1 MADVTVLLI
10 LRGVNAARLSWHGSP
25 WVVTPSLD
33 RFAAQATVFD
43 RHYSPVIDK
52 NAAVSMIMPTIL
64 IEALHSRGHGLFWI
78 ASSHQFV
85 PELFHKISMETADE
99 KTWAQAFAA
108 VQMRLH
114 GKNALIVVDLPF
126 AEPPWTLRAR
136 ERDLYF
142 PAANEEHP
150 DSDSQV
156 DREEETG
163 EPLKRLDENDASDS
177 TDDFVD
183 ALPWEEEIPEFVG
196 PDDDLTHLRLIET
209 QAAAIGHV
217 DAIVGA
223 IFDQISER
231 MAVLVVGDCGLEL
244 GDHGTTGKLNPYP
257 WISRVNVPCIWH
269 NPSGDGIAR
278 RVLTPSSHHDVAATL
293 AKRHL
298 LELADFSFALS
309 LTELSVADASGNIN
323 RAIVSVGDK
332 GFRAIRT
339 SEWSLMVTKIG
350 KASLFSLPD
359 DPWEV
364 LDLASQ
370 REDEVAELLLRLEKY
385 QSTQS

>member
-33 RFAAQATVFD
+33 QFAAQATVFD

-52 NAAVSMIMPTIL
+52 NAAVLKIVPNSL

-78 ASSHQFV
+78 ASSNQEV
-85 PELFHKISMETADE
+85 PELFEKISMDSVDE

-108 VQMRLH
+108 VQMRLQ
-114 GKNALIVVDLPF
+114 GKSALIVVDLPF

-142 PAANEEHP
+142 PAANPERPNTDNQMDLGEEI
-150 DSDSQV
+150 
-156 DREEETG
+156 EESLEKLEVSG
-163 EPLKRLDENDASDS
+163 DSDS

-183 ALPWEEEIPEFVG
+183 ALPWEAEVPEVVG

-217 DAIVGA
+217 DAIAGA
-223 IFDQISER
+223 IFDQISAR
-231 MAVLVVGDCGLEL
+231 MAVLVVGNCGLEL
-244 GDHGTTGKLNPYP
+244 GDHGTTGRSSPHP

-269 NPSGDGIAR
+269 NPTGDGIAR

-298 LELADFSFALS
+298 VELPDCTFAMS
-309 LTELSVADASGNIN
+309 LTDLSVADASGNIS
-323 RAIVSVGDK
+323 RAIVSVGDE

-350 KASLFSLPD
+350 KVSLYSLPD